1 MMTFLQKRSSSA
13 HSTETRRWV
22 TNGQWQRVSKVL
34 TGNSKA
40 SFSVSRRS
48 GTRYCK
54 VAIRCRSDFDIQM
67 RSNCGHIMCTSQ
79 SYKLAPPDKDICK
92 FTFMKNDSEQLV
104 QVLVVLCAWLG
115 R

>member
-13 HSTETRRWV
+13 HRTETRRWV

-48 GTRYCK
+48 
-54 VAIRCRSDFDIQM
+54 AW
-67 RSNCGHIMCTSQ
+67 
-79 SYKLAPPDKDICK
+79 
-92 FTFMKNDSEQLV
+92 SE
-104 QVLVVLCAWLG
+104 VLQG
-115 R
+115 RHSLQI